1 MERMENERKESM
13 GKKLR
18 RKYIKSLLA
27 QTNDSQI
34 NNTSNSSC
42 NSYYFFPQGIIGKDL
57 QDISYVSILESNYLS

>member
-1 MERMENERKESM
+1 MENERKESM

-42 NSYYFFPQGIIGKDL
+42 NSYYFFSQGIIGKDL